1 MVRRVLPNCLPDSF
15 ELSFE
20 HNTTV
25 RELIRRTVE
34 ENAKAQMRQ
43 SRRHLHQ
50 EMAAISQGA
59 LTDQQIREQAAKG
72 KVGMPTAVSFRR
84 KLRRS
89 HIDVSAQV
97 RRAWKAFE
105 KRDFLLTVD
114 ASITREPGKQA
125 FVFPAGTRLKDEK
138 LFLPFADEDDELLS
152 AVCTAVLLLSHDDQI
167 KDKTLLCALGVS
179 NE

>member
-1 MVRRVLPNCLPDSF
+1 MPTVLVQIGKLETDGEAGSPELPPDRF

-34 ENAKAQMRQ
+34 ENAKAQLRQ
-43 SRRHLHQ
+43 SRRELQQ
-50 EMAAISQGA
+50 EMAAISQAA

-72 KVGMPTAVSFRR
+72 KVGMPTAVTFRR

-97 RRAWKAFE
+97 RCAWEAFE

-114 ASITREPGKQA
+114 GRMASELDESIVLGIHTKVVFLRTAA
-125 FVFPAGTRLKDEK
+125 FLW
-138 LFLPFADEDDELLS
+138 LPFRS
-152 AVCTAVLLLSHDDQI
+152 
-167 KDKTLLCALGVS
+167 KD
-179 NE
+179 

>member
-1 MVRRVLPNCLPDSF
+1 MPTVLVQIGKFEADGEAGSPELPPDRF

-34 ENAKAQMRQ
+34 ENAKAQLRQ
-43 SRRHLHQ
+43 SRRELQQ

-59 LTDQQIREQAAKG
+59 LTERQIQEQAAKG

-89 HIDVSAQV
+89 HIDVDAQV

-114 ASITREPGKQA
+114 GRMASELDESIALGIHTKVVFLRTAA
-125 FVFPAGTRLKDEK
+125 FLW
-138 LFLPFADEDDELLS
+138 LPFRSKA
-152 AVCTAVLLLSHDDQI
+152 
-167 KDKTLLCALGVS
+167 
-179 NE
+179 

>member
-1 MVRRVLPNCLPDSF
+1 MPTVLVQISKLETDGEAGSPELPPDRF

-34 ENAKAQMRQ
+34 ENPEAQLLQ
-43 SRRHLHQ
+43 SRRELQQ
-50 EMAAISQGA
+50 EMAAISKGA

-97 RRAWKAFE
+97 RRAWEAFE
-105 KRDFLLTVD
+105 KRGFLLTVD
-114 ASITREPGKQA
+114 GRMASELDESIVLGIHTKVVFLRTAA
-125 FVFPAGTRLKDEK
+125 FLW
-138 LFLPFADEDDELLS
+138 LPFRS
-152 AVCTAVLLLSHDDQI
+152 
-167 KDKTLLCALGVS
+167 KD
-179 NE
+179 

>member
-1 MVRRVLPNCLPDSF
+1 MPTVLVQISKFETDGEAGSPELPPDSF

-43 SRRHLHQ
+43 SRRHLHE
-50 EMAAISQGA
+50 EMGAISQGA
-59 LTDQQIREQAAKG
+59 LTDQQIQERAAKG
-72 KVGMPTAVSFRR
+72 KVGVPTAVSFRR

-97 RRAWKAFE
+97 RRAWEAFE

-114 ASITREPGKQA
+114 GRMASELDEPIVLGIHAKVVFLRTAA
-125 FVFPAGTRLKDEK
+125 FLW
-138 LFLPFADEDDELLS
+138 LPFRS
-152 AVCTAVLLLSHDDQI
+152 
-167 KDKTLLCALGVS
+167 KD
-179 NE
+179 